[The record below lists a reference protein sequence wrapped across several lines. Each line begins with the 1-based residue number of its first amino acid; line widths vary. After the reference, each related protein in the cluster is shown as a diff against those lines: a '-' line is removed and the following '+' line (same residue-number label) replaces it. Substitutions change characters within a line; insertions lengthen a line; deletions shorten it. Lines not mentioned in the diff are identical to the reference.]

1 MSPTQRIGTLLTA
14 LLLLLLVGWRGLAAV
29 YQAPGAVTYGH
40 NPGELTESLSP
51 QIPIAEATAGQH
63 VIFMGMHIERI
74 YELSL
79 QSRTFT
85 ADGYV
90 WIEWS
95 RRTQQFMEA
104 QGLRASEL
112 IHLVNQI
119 ERWDSSFEP
128 ETEEPAILSA
138 GRRYQRFRFSSRFHD
153 DQINFE
159 RDPFDILILPIM
171 VEIAPDVLSDKYAQA
186 LLYPHQQQDGL
197 LGESGSL
204 SGYRLQGASL
214 QALLHRYPS
223 RFGSWYQPTKSLVRL
238 EIQYR
243 ADYWSA
249 FVRWVLPIL
258 VIMSIVILTPTVVG
272 SHSDIRLAVPTTALL
287 ALVFMHQAY
296 RSDLPPLPYLTLLD
310 VMFSWGYLTCVG
322 LFALFT
328 WGTNVYASAPEHKKL
343 AAATQIDRVD
353 VVFQVVSL
361 GTFLVLML
369 VLWWSTGS

>member
-1 MSPTQRIGTLLTA
+1 
-14 LLLLLLVGWRGLAAV
+14 
-29 YQAPGAVTYGH
+29 
-40 NPGELTESLSP
+40 
-51 QIPIAEATAGQH
+51 
-63 VIFMGMHIERI
+63 
-74 YELSL
+74 
-79 QSRTFT
+79 
-85 ADGYV
+85 
-90 WIEWS
+90 
-95 RRTQQFMEA
+95 
-104 QGLRASEL
+104 
-112 IHLVNQI
+112 
-119 ERWDSSFEP
+119 
-128 ETEEPAILSA
+128 
-138 GRRYQRFRFSSRFHD
+138 
-153 DQINFE
+153 
-159 RDPFDILILPIM
+159 M